1 MLVDAEFFTIDSFL
15 DLSGGG
21 GFRGVSIVLVGDE
34 GLIAEETIVGCY
46 GKHQLRYGE
55 GNKLAG

>member
-21 GFRGVSIVLVGDE
+21 GFRGVSVVLVGDE
-34 GLIAEETIVGCY
+34 GLIVNQTMVGCY
-46 GKHQLRYGE
+46 EKQQLRCRE
-55 GNKLAG
+55 GNKLAS